1 MGVLTTGHTCAQLRC
16 RCSGAGKGL
25 PAGVE
30 FFSGYPYRSPVIT
43 CAITWRQGRRVLMT
57 TARRSGLQPK
67 TTSAAQIAFVITL
80 VVLVTLLVVRVVPA
94 HGFFATVDW
103 RLLALLGAFMLLA
116 DGLKSAG
123 FVEWIAA
130 ALARHARGST
140 SLYFLALTSAFVL
153 AMLITNDAALFAVI
167 PFTIA
172 LARRVPLNLR
182 RLVIYEVMAVNLG
195 SALTP
200 WGNPQNLFIYRHYHL
215 TPAAFFRASV
225 PVAIIGFAVLAI
237 LVVTSLAHNAE
248 KAPMRALATAV
259 ATRVSWSKSTILSG
273 LFVMLALS
281 VMRLIPVYLS
291 VGILV
296 VYMGSVERRGFKRL
310 DWYLLGTFFLLFPT
324 MSGLGGLLARAFGG
338 GISSPLSVYGAG
350 IGLSQVISN
359 VPAAMLL
366 SHAVADWRSLFYGVN
381 LGGLGTIVAS
391 FANLI
396 GLSLYLNGTRQERGP
411 AFIGEAL
418 GWNALAL
425 VVLGGVF
432 ALFVG

>member
-1 MGVLTTGHTCAQLRC
+1 
-16 RCSGAGKGL
+16 
-25 PAGVE
+25 
-30 FFSGYPYRSPVIT
+30 
-43 CAITWRQGRRVLMT
+43 MT
-57 TARRSGLQPK
+57 TARRIGLQPK
-67 TTSAAQIAFVITL
+67 TTRATQIAFAITL
-80 VVLVTLLVVRVVPA
+80 VALVTLLVVRIVPTR
-94 HGFFATVDW
+94 GFFATVDW
-103 RLLALLGAFMLLA
+103 HVLLLLGSFMLLA

-130 ALARHARGST
+130 AIARRARGST
-140 SLYFLALTSAFVL
+140 GLYFLALTSAFVL

-172 LARRVPLNLR
+172 LARRAPLNLR
-182 RLVIYEVMAVNLG
+182 RLVIYEIMAVNLG

-215 TPAAFFRASV
+215 IPAAFFRTSV

-237 LVVTSLAHNAE
+237 LVVTSLARSSD
-248 KAPMRALATAV
+248 KAPVRSLATVVTAP
-259 ATRVSWSKSTILSG
+259 VSWSKSTILLC
-273 LFVMLALS
+273 LFVLLVLS
-281 VMRLIPVYLS
+281 VLRVVPGLVSASL
-291 VGILV
+291 LV
-296 VYMGSVERRGFKRL
+296 VYMGAVERRGFKRL

-324 MSGLGGLLARAFGG
+324 MTGLGGALTRAFGG
-338 GISSPLSVYGAG
+338 EISNPFSAYGIG

-366 SHAVADWRSLFYGVN
+366 SHATAAWRSLFYGVN
-381 LGGLGTIVAS
+381 IGGLGTIVAS

-396 GLSLYLNGTRQERGP
+396 GLSLYLNGTQHDRGV

-418 GWNALAL
+418 GWNVLAL

-432 ALFVG
+432 VLFVG